1 MADKQPEA
9 LELAEAIQYDVDIGW
24 LIETGCDQV
33 ADKLRRQHALIAE
46 LVGAL
51 ENLILN
57 ISEAMRTGGWV
68 PSPLHASFFE
78 ALSEASDA
86 LAKAKEAQQ

>member
-1 MADKQPEA
+1 MADKQPDA

-46 LVGAL
+46 LVEAL
-51 ENLILN
+51 EEVVKTINDDP
-57 ISEAMRTGGWV
+57 
-68 PSPLHASFFE
+68 PSIADTIWCSSGLPCTL
-78 ALSEASDA
+78 LDCCLMA